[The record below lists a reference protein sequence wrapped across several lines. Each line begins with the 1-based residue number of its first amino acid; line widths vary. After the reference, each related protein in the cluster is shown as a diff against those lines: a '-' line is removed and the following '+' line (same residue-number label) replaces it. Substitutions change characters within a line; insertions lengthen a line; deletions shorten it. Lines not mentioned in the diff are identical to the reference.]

1 MCIRDSI
8 SIPSV
13 TASPSEKE
21 AVIFLERIL
30 KEEGIETERIFKDP
44 ERLNLLAHLPAKQ
57 PEEGPLVLISHVD
70 VVDGDSDKWNW
81 PVDVYKRQT

>member
-1 MCIRDSI
+1 MENVKETLMHLI

-21 AVIFLERIL
+21 AVIFLELIL

-44 ERLNLLAHLPAKQ
+44 ERLNLLAHYRPNSRRK
-57 PEEGPLVLISHVD
+57 GPSC
-70 VVDGDSDKWNW
+70 
-81 PVDVYKRQT
+81 

>member
-1 MCIRDSI
+1 MENVKETLMHLI

-44 ERLNLLAHLPAKQ
+44 
-57 PEEGPLVLISHVD
+57 
-70 VVDGDSDKWNW
+70 
-81 PVDVYKRQT
+81 